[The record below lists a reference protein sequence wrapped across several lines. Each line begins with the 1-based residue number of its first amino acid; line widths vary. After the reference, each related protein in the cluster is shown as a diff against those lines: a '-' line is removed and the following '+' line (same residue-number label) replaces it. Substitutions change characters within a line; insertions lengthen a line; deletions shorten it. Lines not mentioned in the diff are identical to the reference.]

1 MNSSSGYLGSGIGSV
16 GVATVDGPGSTWNF
30 GWQGLNVGY
39 YGSGTLNITH
49 GGTVNGW
56 AMIGS
61 WAFAGAPWTSIGA
74 ITVDGSGSTLN
85 SEQIYCGQGTLNVT
99 HGGTV
104 NSNTTYL
111 GWAPGCPWAA
121 TVDGVGSTWTN
132 SGPIYLGSNGGS
144 GTLTITGGGTFSSAG
159 GATIGDSS
167 TNNCTSA
174 VKIDGSGS
182 TWTSGGAIIVGSYGN
197 GTLMITNGGTLISAG
212 GGSGGSSG
220 AMGAITIDGINST
233 WTSSGGV
240 GAAPTARSWSATAAA
255 SPAQGAVSAATAA
268 ARQA

>member
-1 MNSSSGYLGSGIGSV
+1 M
-16 GVATVDGPGSTWNF
+16 
-30 GWQGLNVGY
+30 
-39 YGSGTLNITH
+39 
-49 GGTVNGW
+49 
-56 AMIGS
+56 
-61 WAFAGAPWTSIGA
+61 
-74 ITVDGSGSTLN
+74 DGSGSTLN

-111 GWAPGCPWAA
+111 GWAPGRPWAA

-197 GTLMITNGGTLISAG
+197 GT
-212 GGSGGSSG
+212 
-220 AMGAITIDGINST
+220 
-233 WTSSGGV
+233 
-240 GAAPTARSWSATAAA
+240 P
-255 SPAQGAVSAATAA
+255 
-268 ARQA
+268 